1 MPRLMLCSLS
11 SLVALAGC
19 GDSFRPGDAA
29 PDAPSSDAGD
39 DSDVVG
45 LAVLSSDYTSTSIS
59 LVDPA
64 TGKVTKDNCIHSGTQ
79 TPQNS
84 LALSGDVGLPSQP
97 QPMNLL
103 VAIDR
108 ANSALTWIDPTTCKP
123 LRQLDV
129 STGFYS
135 NPYDVIA
142 VSPTKAYVT
151 RYERNAAPTPDPA
164 DHDEGDDLLI
174 IDPSVPAIT
183 GRIALSSYAVT
194 VPNAT
199 ILARPAGALLIE
211 DKLYVMLASLSSDF
225 LAAGHGRLAV
235 VDTATDQVTD
245 TIDIP
250 DFKNCGS
257 MSYVESTKTLVVG
270 CGGSFADPDQAA
282 TSGIAYIDLGAAP
295 PRMTRK
301 HAATPFGGRAVAGY
315 AGDARDGALGF
326 GVTFGEF
333 GGDPK
338 DQFWAFDVMAGTAT
352 KLADASDSF
361 TFGDVLV
368 DAQRQRVYL
377 TDGNA
382 STPRVHVYSFASDPT
397 LDTSINASAAT
408 GLPPRELAWY

>member
-1 MPRLMLCSLS
+1 MPRLLTYSLS
-11 SLVALAGC
+11 TLVALAGC
-19 GDSFRPGDAA
+19 GDNFEPRDGL
-29 PDAPSSDAGD
+29 PDAPPSDAND
-39 DSDVVG
+39 DSGVVG
-45 LAVLSSDYTSTSIS
+45 LAVLSSDYVSTSIS

-64 TGKVTKDNCIHSGTQ
+64 SGKVTKDNCIHSGTQ
-79 TPQNS
+79 TPQSS

-97 QPMNLL
+97 QPGNLV

-108 ANSALTWIDPTTCKP
+108 ANSAITWVDPSTCKP

-135 NPYDVIA
+135 NPYDIAA

-174 IDPSVPAIT
+174 IDPSVPSIT

-199 ILARPAGALLIE
+199 IHARPTGVLLVE
-211 DKLYVMLASLSSDF
+211 DKLYVMLASLSADF
-225 LAAGHGRLAV
+225 QAAGHGRIVV
-235 VDTATDQVTD
+235 VDTATDEVVDQ
-245 TIDIP
+245 IDIP
-250 DFKNCGS
+250 NLKNCGS
-257 MSYVESTKTLVVG
+257 MSYAERTKVLVVG

-282 TSGIAYIDLGAAP
+282 GSGIAYIDLAASP
-295 PRMTRK
+295 PRTTHV
-301 HAATPFGGRAVAGY
+301 HAVTAFGGRALGSY
-315 AGDARDGALGF
+315 AGNARDGALGF

-338 DQFWAFDVMAGTAT
+338 DQFWAFDAMAGTAT

-361 TFGDVLV
+361 TYGDILV
-368 DAQRQRVYL
+368 DPQRERVYL

-382 STPRVHVYSFASDPT
+382 ATPRVHVYSFAGAPM
-397 LDTSINASAAT
+397 LETSIHASAST

>member
-1 MPRLMLCSLS
+1 
-11 SLVALAGC
+11 
-19 GDSFRPGDAA
+19 
-29 PDAPSSDAGD
+29 
-39 DSDVVG
+39 
-45 LAVLSSDYTSTSIS
+45 
-59 LVDPA
+59 
-64 TGKVTKDNCIHSGTQ
+64 
-79 TPQNS
+79 
-84 LALSGDVGLPSQP
+84 
-97 QPMNLL
+97 
-103 VAIDR
+103 
-108 ANSALTWIDPTTCKP
+108 LTWIDPTTCKP

-282 TSGIAYIDLGAAP
+282 
-295 PRMTRK
+295 
-301 HAATPFGGRAVAGY
+301 
-315 AGDARDGALGF
+315 
-326 GVTFGEF
+326 
-333 GGDPK
+333 
-338 DQFWAFDVMAGTAT
+338 
-352 KLADASDSF
+352 
-361 TFGDVLV
+361 
-368 DAQRQRVYL
+368 
-377 TDGNA
+377 
-382 STPRVHVYSFASDPT
+382 
-397 LDTSINASAAT
+397 
-408 GLPPRELAWY
+408 